1 MHEIKSFHVWQT
13 SKVLAVLYTISGWI
27 EGIFLALAALRHG
40 HPFRAIFCI
49 VILPIIFGV
58 LGFLF
63 TAFSCLLY
71 NQVAEQLGGI
81 AFELV
86 PRSDN

>member
-1 MHEIKSFHVWQT
+1 MHEIKSFNVWQT
-13 SKVLAVLYTISGWI
+13 SKVLAVLYAISGWI

-63 TAFSCLLY
+63 TAFSCWLY